1 LLEPIG
7 RSICLLLV
15 SAASGTLV
23 ESAAVAAT
31 MEKPVTDGQ
40 LFRQINS
47 FAVAA
52 HGSAPQR
59 LAELSARMW
68 GMTTFPESH
77 HDLLDADL
85 AALATI
91 ARSGIPQQTAVW
103 FLHEGGMLKLS
114 LNTSR
119 LKTKNLMK
127 RPQCSLLVLDPAVPQ
142 RYLEVRGTAE
152 IESDDDYAFARK
164 VGAKYGGADLSEH
177 DGPGESRVIVTIQPT
192 NVYAVDMRI
201 GQM

>member
-1 LLEPIG
+1 
-7 RSICLLLV
+7 
-15 SAASGTLV
+15 
-23 ESAAVAAT
+23 
-31 MEKPVTDGQ
+31 
-40 LFRQINS
+40 
-47 FAVAA
+47 
-52 HGSAPQR
+52 
-59 LAELSARMW
+59 
-68 GMTTFPESH
+68 MTTFPESH

-91 ARSGIPQQTAVW
+91 APGGMPQQTAVW
-103 FLHEGGMLKLS
+103 FLHEDGELKLS

-127 RPQCSLLVLDPAVPQ
+127 RPQCSLLILDPAVPQ

-152 IESDDDYAFARK
+152 IEPDDDYTFARK

-177 DGPGESRVIVTIQPT
+177 DGAAESRVIVTIRPT
-192 NVYAVDMRI
+192 NVYAVDVRI